1 MTRVGHAQAERAYG
15 VLLGQAAGDALG
27 APTEN
32 MSRLEIVRNWDW
44 VDDFLTHD
52 PAGTD
57 DTEYA
62 VLTAWNVLEHGV
74 GMRSAHVAESWR
86 RVLLTQAGDFQ
97 TGGFSEMA
105 AIANLRRG
113 LVPPN
118 SGNDHHEPFSD
129 GAAMRV
135 SPIGIFC
142 AGEPAEAARLAA
154 EDAMVSHARDGV
166 HCARAMAAGVAV
178 AVTTD
183 RWQDVIDAA
192 LAHIP
197 QSCWTSRLVHRAV
210 GVAGNHADAR
220 SALGAIC
227 DAVIVSHYPWSD
239 IGPEA
244 TALAFGVFAAARG
257 DYVDSVLAGVNAG
270 RDSDTIAAMA
280 GALAGG
286 LNGVGCVPG
295 RWRDAV
301 NVVRGRCI
309 HATAGVRLDQL
320 AERLAIRRTNSE
332 IDAP

>member
-1 MTRVGHAQAERAYG
+1 MMRTGHPGVERAYG

-32 MSRLEIVRNWDW
+32 MSRLEIVRAWDW

-62 VLTAWNVLEHGV
+62 VLTAWNVLEHGAE
-74 GMRSAHVAESWR
+74 MCSAHVADSWR

-97 TGGFSEMA
+97 SGGFSEMA

-113 LVPPN
+113 LVPPD

-142 AGEPAEAARLAA
+142 AGNPAEAARLAA
-154 EDAMVSHARDGV
+154 EDARVSHARDGV
-166 HCARAMAAGVAV
+166 HCAEAIAAGVAV

-183 RWQDVIDAA
+183 RWQDVVDAA

-197 QSCWTSRLVHRAV
+197 LSCWTSRLVRRALD
-210 GVAGNHADAR
+210 VARNHTDAR
-220 SALGAIC
+220 SALGAMC
-227 DAVIVSHYPWSD
+227 DAVVVSHYPWSD

-244 TALAFGVFAAARG
+244 TALAFGVFAAGRG

-286 LNGVGCVPG
+286 LNGISRVPV
-295 RWRDAV
+295 RWREAV

-309 HATAGVRLDQL
+309 HATAGTRLDQL
-320 AERLAIRRTNSE
+320 AERLAMRRTHKEVGN
-332 IDAP
+332 P